1 MKVPL
6 NWLAEFIDLPTS
18 DPAVLAAVLGSLGH
32 EVEGWETI
40 GPTFTGVV
48 VGRVDTVTQ
57 HPDADRVRL
66 TQVDDGTGELV
77 EVVCGA
83 WNFEAGAVVAFAR
96 VGARL
101 NPQRRTDGDRGEVG
115 QGSGTRTG

>member
-6 NWLAEFIDLPTS
+6 SWLAEFIDLPTS
-18 DPAVLAAVLGSLGH
+18 DPTLIAAALGSLGH

-40 GPTFTGVV
+40 SPSFTGVV
-48 VGRVDTVTQ
+48 VGRVDTVAQ

-101 NPQRRTDGDRGEVG
+101 NPRGEPMEIGERAVRG
-115 QGSGTRTG
+115 VVPTG